1 MKENDS
7 FSMCHPLLNFFYF
20 AVALLFTMFNQH
32 PVFLGIS
39 YAGAFVY
46 GGLLNGWRKTL
57 KQGLLLTLKRM
68 GKDSETKLSSYSA
81 RSSHCGTI
89 KSHV

>member
-39 YAGAFVY
+39 YVC
-46 GGLLNGWRKTL
+46 LLYTSDAADEL
-57 KQGLLLTLKRM
+57 
-68 GKDSETKLSSYSA
+68 
-81 RSSHCGTI
+81 
-89 KSHV
+89 

>member
-39 YAGAFVY
+39 YAGALY
-46 GGLLNGWRKTL
+46 TG
-57 KQGLLLTLKRM
+57 
-68 GKDSETKLSSYSA
+68 D
-81 RSSHCGTI
+81 C
-89 KSHV
+89 

>member
-1 MKENDS
+1 MIP
-7 FSMCHPLLNFFYF
+7 FPWCHPLLNFFYF

-46 GGLLNGWRKTL
+46 GGLL
-57 KQGLLLTLKRM
+57 RM
-68 GKDSETKLSSYSA
+68 AKDPEAGITSDTSGTSDHSIAESY
-81 RSSHCGTI
+81 
-89 KSHV
+89 V

>member
-32 PVFLGIS
+32 PVFSWDFLCGCICIRRIAEWMAKDPEAGSVADTSGTSDHSIAES
-39 YAGAFVY
+39 YV
-46 GGLLNGWRKTL
+46 
-57 KQGLLLTLKRM
+57 
-68 GKDSETKLSSYSA
+68 
-81 RSSHCGTI
+81 
-89 KSHV
+89 